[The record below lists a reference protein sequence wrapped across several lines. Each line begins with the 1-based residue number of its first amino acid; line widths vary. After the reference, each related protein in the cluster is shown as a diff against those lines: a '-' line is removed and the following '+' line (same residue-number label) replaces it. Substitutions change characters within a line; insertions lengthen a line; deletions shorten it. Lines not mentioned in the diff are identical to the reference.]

1 MNGVKEDGEEDEFPL
16 SMFDYGVGI
25 NEAQGFGSGDGGQ
38 GSEVGFNEIII
49 DKKFNE
55 NLEIF

>member
-1 MNGVKEDGEEDEFPL
+1 MNGVKEYGEGDAFPL
-16 SMFDYGVGI
+16 SMFYYGVGI
-25 NEAQGFGSGDGGQ
+25 GETQGFGSGDGGH

-49 DKKFNE
+49 DKEFNE

>member
-1 MNGVKEDGEEDEFPL
+1 MNGVKKDEEGDGFPL

-25 NEAQGFGSGDGGQ
+25 SEAQGFGSGDGVH
-38 GSEVGFNEIII
+38 GSEVGLNEIII